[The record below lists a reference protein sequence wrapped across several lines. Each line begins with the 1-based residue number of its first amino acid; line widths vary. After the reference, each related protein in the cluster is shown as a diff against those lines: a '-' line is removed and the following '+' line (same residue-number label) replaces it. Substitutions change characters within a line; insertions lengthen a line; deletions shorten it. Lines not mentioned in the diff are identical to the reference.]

1 VRVARVAAA
10 FGAGLAR
17 LGQLPLRDVVE
28 GVWLELGGPAVAGLE
43 LVLADLILDEIGRHD
58 VGGDCPD
65 ILALAKALDGVRAS
79 LPGAEGRVQVMTI
92 HKAKGLQF
100 DTVILP
106 GLGRGVRG
114 DQRAALLWQE
124 LAHAGGLDLLLAP
137 VNARGA
143 DDDPLYELLWDLRQQ
158 QTRAESDRLLYV
170 AVTRAR
176 ERLHLFGQT
185 KARAAGEPA
194 NEAATASHPAPGSL
208 LDRLW
213 PVMGAIWPVSA
224 SLVTP
229 AVAKDSI
236 PADPAAHWRQPV
248 LRRLP
253 SNWQRPT
260 PPAGVRLPR
269 GEVPATRSLVI
280 YDWATAWARQAG
292 SVAHRCL
299 QQIALEGVAQYT
311 ADRISAG
318 RPGYRQLLLAQ
329 GIEAASADR
338 AVDRV
343 VAVLAAAIGDPAGRW
358 VLAAGHSER
367 LNEYAVTIAEDGH
380 FHQLI
385 IDRAFVDDDGVRWII
400 DYKTSSH
407 EGGDREA
414 FIRSEV
420 ERYSPQLAAY
430 RQAFQSL
437 ESRPVRTA
445 LYFPLLGLLKIVD
458 PVT

>member
-1 VRVARVAAA
+1 
-10 FGAGLAR
+10 
-17 LGQLPLRDVVE
+17 
-28 GVWLELGGPAVAGLE
+28 
-43 LVLADLILDEIGRHD
+43 
-58 VGGDCPD
+58 
-65 ILALAKALDGVRAS
+65 
-79 LPGAEGRVQVMTI
+79 MTI

-106 GLGRGVRG
+106 GLGRGIRG

-158 QTRAESDRLLYV
+158 QTLAESDRLLYV

-176 ERLHLFGQT
+176 EGLHLFGQT
-185 KARAAGEPA
+185 KARVAHDPA
-194 NEAATASHPAPGSL
+194 NEAATAPRPARGSL

-224 SLVTP
+224 SPVPP
-229 AVAKDSI
+229 AVAKDSLA
-236 PADPAAHWRQPV
+236 ADPAAHWRQPV

-253 SNWQRPT
+253 SDWQRPT

-269 GEVPATRSLVI
+269 GEAPAARSLVV

-311 ADRISAG
+311 PDRISAL
-318 RPGYRQLLLAQ
+318 RPRYRELLLSQ
-329 GIEAASADR
+329 GVEAVSVDR

-343 VAVLAAAIGDPAGRW
+343 VAVLTAAVGDPAGRW

-367 LNEYAVTIAEDGH
+367 LNEYAVTIAEDGR

-430 RQAFQSL
+430 RQAFEWL
-437 ESRPVRTA
+437 ETRPVRTA
-445 LYFPLLGLLKIVD
+445 LFFPLLGLLKIVD